1 MSNNQTV
8 PSMDHGDV
16 TNGQTEA
23 DLLDAVL
30 RNTSFLEHSDE
41 DVSEPLPDEEIPE
54 VDPEYSD
61 EEEDPEESEETV
73 SEEESEEEVDEESNE
88 DGDTEEESPT
98 QDVDV
103 YTADDLDLDALVRV
117 KIDGEEVDVSFSEL
131 LKGYQT
137 DNSLSKKGR
146 ELGEARQQLEQER
159 QEALA
164 QVQSMSEASAAV
176 LMGQE
181 QQFSKEYHE
190 IEAKIQ
196 KARDEGDRYELE
208 ELKDQR
214 EQAQRKYWNAR
225 QQREGL
231 QQRLA
236 QQKEMQ
242 AQQEWETNM
251 QYFAEVIEEKVPG
264 FDDKMAQDI
273 REFAL
278 SEDVGLPE
286 YLVDSIMDPD
296 VIRVLNDYRI
306 LKTGVSKGEAKRKA
320 VPAKKAVPTK
330 KAKSKQAKDVDKE
343 KMVKARAFREDAT
356 KEDQDAFLKQ
366 YAAKSLSRNM

>member
-1 MSNNQTV
+1 MSNDQTV
-8 PSMDHGDV
+8 PAMDHGDV

-23 DLLDAVL
+23 ELLDAVL
-30 RNTSFLEHSDE
+30 RNSAFVETPE
-41 DVSEPLPDEEIPE
+41 EPLPDEEIPE

-73 SEEESEEEVDEESNE
+73 SDEQSEEEADEELDE
-88 DGDTEEESPT
+88 DGDESEEEESPT
-98 QDVDV
+98 QEVNV

-117 KIDGEEVDVSFSEL
+117 KIDGEEVDVSFSDL

-137 DNSLSKKGR
+137 DSSLSKKGR
-146 ELGEARQQLEQER
+146 ELGEARQALEEER

-164 QVQSMSEASAAV
+164 QVQQMSEASAAV

-214 EQAQRKYWNAR
+214 EQAQRKYWDAR
-225 QQREGL
+225 QQRERL
-231 QQRLA
+231 QGQLA

-251 QYFAEVIEEKVPG
+251 QYFSEVIEEKVPG
-264 FDDKMAQDI
+264 FNEDMAQQI
-273 REFAL
+273 RDFAL

-306 LKTGVSKGEAKRKA
+306 LKTGVTKGEAKRKA

-330 KAKSKQAKDVDKE
+330 KAKSKQAKEVDKE
-343 KMVKARAFREDAT
+343 KMIKARAFREDASQ
-356 KEDQDAFLKQ
+356 EDQDAFLKQ
-366 YAAKSLSRNM
+366 YAANSLSRKM

>member
-1 MSNNQTV
+1 V
-8 PSMDHGDV
+8 
-16 TNGQTEA
+16 QTE
-23 DLLDAVL
+23 
-30 RNTSFLEHSDE
+30 
-41 DVSEPLPDEEIPE
+41 EPLPDEEIPE
-54 VDPEYSD
+54 VDPEESD
-61 EEEDPEESEETV
+61 YEDDLEESEEAV
-73 SEEESEEEVDEESNE
+73 SEEESEEEVDEESDE
-88 DGDTEEESPT
+88 DDGEEPST
-98 QDVDV
+98 QEVDV
-103 YTADDLDLDALVRV
+103 YTADDLDLDAYVRV
-117 KIDGEEVDVSFSEL
+117 KIDGEEVDVSFADL

-137 DNSLSKKGR
+137 DSSLSKKGR
-146 ELGEARQQLEQER
+146 ELGEARQALEEER

-164 QVQSMSEASAAV
+164 QVQQMSEASAAV

-225 QQREGL
+225 QQRERL
-231 QQRLA
+231 QEQLA
-236 QQKEMQ
+236 QQKELQ
-242 AQQEWETNM
+242 AQQEWATNM
-251 QYFAEVIEEKVPG
+251 QYFSEVIEEKVPG
-264 FDDKMAQDI
+264 FNEDMAKQL

-296 VIRVLNDYRI
+296 VVRVLNDYRI
-306 LKTGVSKGEAKRKA
+306 LKTGVAKGEAKRKA

-330 KAKSKQAKDVDKE
+330 KAKTKQAKEVDKE
-343 KMVKARAFREDAT
+343 KMIKARAFREDAS

-366 YAAKSLSRNM
+366 YAANSLSQKM